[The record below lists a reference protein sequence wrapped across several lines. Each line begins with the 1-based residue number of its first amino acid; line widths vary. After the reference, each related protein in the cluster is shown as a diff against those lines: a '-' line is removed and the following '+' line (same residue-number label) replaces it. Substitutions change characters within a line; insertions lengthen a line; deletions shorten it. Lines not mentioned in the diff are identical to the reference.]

1 MARASGGKDCF
12 AAGRHVAGKERH
24 NLIAR
29 SHGSLIVYFSSFRS
43 FFAQTCRRRFHV
55 LVGDKPCPVEL
66 AIGSLKDL
74 RSISHWRVPAQV
86 QNQPAVRDALEFAR
100 LASKRHRQ
108 YSTTI
113 PTAHNLSAFR
123 SILVK
128 QAQAE
133 IALLFVARAK
143 WFKPSPIL
151 GIAQCRRTYC
161 HHFILEFL
169 AVHPSIVGQVH
180 QRVSGIG
187 KGLVYGMAEIA
198 NNLGVEVIWGEATAN
213 SAPFYS
219 HILFGPAIKDHFF
232 IEKPTLVKCG
242 KEFREKF
249 CGELD

>member
-1 MARASGGKDCF
+1 MR
-12 AAGRHVAGKERH
+12 
-24 NLIAR
+24 
-29 SHGSLIVYFSSFRS
+29 FR
-43 FFAQTCRRRFHV
+43 V
-55 LVGDKPCPVEL
+55 LVDESPHPVEL
-66 AIGSLKDL
+66 ALGSARDML
-74 RSISHWRVPAQV
+74 SISHWRAPTQV
-86 QNQPAVRDALEFAR
+86 QHQPAARDALEFAR

-108 YSTTI
+108 YSTTL
-113 PTAHNLSAFR
+113 PTALDLSGFQSA
-123 SILVK
+123 LA
-128 QAQAE
+128 QEAQAE
-133 IALLFVARAK
+133 IALLFVVRAK

-187 KGLVYGMAEIA
+187 KGLVYGIAEIA
-198 NNLGVEVIWGEATAN
+198 NNLGVELIWGEATAN

-232 IEKPTLVKCG
+232 IEKPTLAKCG